1 MCRHGEANVLWH
13 VQVGFKPLSPS
24 EATAACSTLADMGF
38 IDLGH
43 GAEERQRRVTLRI
56 AVEDVAL
63 GLQNVRLFR
72 DCLPVPE

>member
-1 MCRHGEANVLWH
+1 MHGHGEANVLWH

-24 EATAACSTLADMGF
+24 EATAACSTLAAMGF

-56 AVEDVAL
+56 AIEDVAL
-63 GLQNVRLFR
+63 GLQDVRLFR